1 LRREGLF
8 APISSQVERSR
19 LRGEEGMSYS
29 IGLLRHILISR
40 NATLSFLKLQAL
52 SRQAFPF
59 DKLKAGFRQA
69 QDMLNQPDKKF

>member
-1 LRREGLF
+1 
-8 APISSQVERSR
+8 
-19 LRGEEGMSYS
+19 MSYS

-40 NATLSFLKLQAL
+40 SATLSVLKLQAL

-69 QDMLNQPDKKF
+69 QDMLTQPDIKV